1 MTRHEAKKITGLVS
15 APQVGRE
22 KRLTVFSAGS
32 FFISF
37 TIYFYVLLYTF
48 LPFVKLHTKFNPAVY
63 WFITGYA
70 LFVPLFAFSIIL
82 VRREGSTT
90 IARILEA
97 LYLRR
102 LTASEIK
109 YSFIGLA
116 VVIATTAAIFSGFM
130 LLNRLWD
137 VRMPDTTPWFMEMRP
152 FQGAER
158 WLLLM
163 WLPMFFFNIVGE
175 ELLWRGYIQARLA
188 HKQAWVLCS
197 ALWLL
202 FHLAFGLDLL
212 IVLLPVIIVIPYV
225 FAKTGNTG
233 TGILIHGLFNGPMFV
248 AVALGWVG

>member
-1 MTRHEAKKITGLVS
+1 MLN
-15 APQVGRE
+15 PDGR
-22 KRLTVFSAGS
+22 KPLPLFSAAS
-32 FFISF
+32 IFIAF
-37 TIYFYVLLYTF
+37 TIYFYLLLYTL
-48 LPFVKLHTKFNPAVY
+48 LPYARLHTRFHPAVY

-70 LFVPLFAFSIIL
+70 LFVPLFALSIIL
-82 VRREGSTT
+82 VRQEGSKTR
-90 IARILEA
+90 AQILEA
-97 LYLRR
+97 LCLRR

-116 VVIATTAAIFSGFM
+116 VVIAATAAIFSGFM
-130 LLNRLWD
+130 LVNRLWD

-152 FQGAER
+152 FQGAEK
-158 WLLLM
+158 WLLLI

-202 FHLAFGLDLL
+202 FHLAFGFDLL

-248 AVALGWVG
+248 AVALGWVK

>member
-1 MTRHEAKKITGLVS
+1 MLE
-15 APQVGRE
+15 PDGR
-22 KRLTVFSAGS
+22 KPLSLFSAACL
-32 FFISF
+32 FIAF
-37 TIYFYVLLYTF
+37 TLYFYLL
-48 LPFVKLHTKFNPAVY
+48 LHTLLPYARLHTSFHPAVY
-63 WFITGYA
+63 WFLTGYA

-90 IARILEA
+90 IAQIQKA
-97 LYLRR
+97 LCLNR

-109 YSFIGLA
+109 FSFIGLA
-116 VVIATTAAIFSGFM
+116 VVIAATAAIFSGFM

-158 WLLLM
+158 WLLLI

-202 FHLAFGLDLL
+202 FHLPFGFDLL

-233 TGILIHGLFNGPMFV
+233 TGILIHGLFNGPVFI
-248 AVALGWVG
+248 AVALGWIG